1 MIRTL
6 SICAAALLLV
16 GCSQSYPSV
25 KEARVA
31 CSEWKETYDLDK
43 DGVKVSKQRWCE
55 LEKETRQY
63 LGTEKGVVVN
73 HYRY

>member
-1 MIRTL
+1 MFKSL
-6 SICAAALLLV
+6 SICAAACLLV
-16 GCSQSYPSV
+16 GCSQSYPSL

-31 CSEWKETYDLDK
+31 CYEWKERTVLGE

-63 LGTEKGVVVN
+63 LGTEKGVVVK